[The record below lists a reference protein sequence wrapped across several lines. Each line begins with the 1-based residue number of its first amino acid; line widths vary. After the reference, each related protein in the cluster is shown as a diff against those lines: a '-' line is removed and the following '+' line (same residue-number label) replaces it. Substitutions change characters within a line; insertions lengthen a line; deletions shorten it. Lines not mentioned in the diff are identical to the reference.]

1 MTQTKAVREE
11 MRREFLANANQ
22 AFNAVF
28 DEWVALRDAEVEAFK
43 QGHLPRAHAGAPGAA
58 AVMVA
63 TRYCVGVRAG
73 LY

>member
-1 MTQTKAVREE
+1 MDETTLSGVRFLDADPAL
-11 MRREFLANANQ
+11 RERIGN
-22 AFNAVF
+22 
-28 DEWVALRDAEVEAFK
+28 EWVALRDAEVEAFK